1 MATLFFIFGGL
12 RPCGRLEVLGAGG
25 SGGGAGGLGAVSL
38 GWKFVGMFAQLNSWK
53 ISYDL

>member
-1 MATLFFIFGGL
+1 MGDLRSWGL
-12 RPCGRLEVLGAGG
+12 GG